1 MRGAKLFLE
10 ATFRHG
16 VRKVFGIVGGE
27 AQAIRFDEVEG
38 IDFYL
43 TRHEFAAGIMA
54 DVYARLTGTP
64 QICYS
69 TFGPG
74 MTNLTTG
81 VCSAVLDRSPML
93 AVSAQVPRPEI
104 RYNQTH
110 QCVDNA
116 AIMGPMCK
124 YSKELEHV
132 EEIPEVVTAAMKA
145 SRAEVPGPS
154 FISFPLDLMK
164 AEIPDARAHT
174 LLDAMDGSEPP
185 PLPEPKLEEL
195 QRLADELSRA
205 RRPMAIGGNMVI
217 REGVCPQLKLFLER
231 YQIPLV
237 TTLASKGI
245 LSEDHPLHVG
255 PCNKYLDG
263 ILHHPVLDEL
273 FLDCDLMLLIGYD
286 FGEDLKPGQWQR
298 APSVRTLSLGPIQ
311 NPMGEVFQPDREI
324 IGRLSVALPALT
336 EMGPKNVARDL
347 SVLEALKER
356 KDRACAV
363 SADDDMGVPAVVRAV
378 RRALGRDGILCSD
391 IGLHKQYAGLF
402 TETYEPNTFMC
413 SNGCGTFGFGFPAA
427 MGAKVARPDRPV
439 AVICGDGGF
448 HSTSQ
453 DLETAIRYNLPIV
466 IVLLKDNAFGLIKYY
481 QLLDRD
487 PINPN
492 PVEFGGVDFVKLAEA
507 NGWTGHHVRSM
518 RALEKHLADAFERNQ
533 ATLLEVPIQY
543 QYKFAAPTL

>member
-10 ATFRHG
+10 AAFRHG

-74 MTNLTTG
+74 MTNLATG
-81 VCSAVLDRSPML
+81 VCSSVLDRSPML

-124 YSKELEHV
+124 FARELEHV
-132 EEIPEVVTAAMKA
+132 EQIPETVTAAMKA
-145 SRAEVPGPS
+145 ARAEVPGPS
-154 FISFPLDLMK
+154 FISFPLDVMK
-164 AEIPDARAHT
+164 AELPDAHAHR

-185 PLPEPKLEEL
+185 PLPEPKLDEL
-195 QRLADELSRA
+195 QWLAGEIARA
-205 RRPMAIGGNMVI
+205 RRPMAIGGNLVI
-217 REGVCPQLKLFLER
+217 REGVCPQLKQFLER

-245 LSEDHPLHVG
+245 LPEDHPLHVG

-286 FGEDLKPGQWQR
+286 FGEDLKPGQWKR
-298 APSVRTLSLGPIQ
+298 SPSIRTLSVGPIQ
-311 NPMGEVFQPDREI
+311 NPMGDVFQPDREI

-336 EMGPKNVARDL
+336 EMGPSEVSRDL
-347 SVLEALKER
+347 SVLETLRER
-356 KDRACAV
+356 KDQACVAT
-363 SADDDMGVPAVVRAV
+363 ADTSMPVTAIVRAV

-402 TETYEPNTFMC
+402 TETYESNTFMC

-427 MGAKVARPDRPV
+427 MGAKVAMPERRV

-453 DLETAIRYNLPIV
+453 DLETAMRYGLPIV
-466 IVLLKDNAFGLIKYY
+466 IVLLKDDAFGLIKYY

-487 PINPN
+487 PVYPGS
-492 PVEFGGVDFVKLAEA
+492 VEFGGVDFVKLAEA
-507 NGWTGHHVRSM
+507 NGWTGHRIHSM
-518 RALEKHLADAFERNQ
+518 QALDKHLADAFDRNQ
-533 ATLLEVPIQY
+533 PVLLEVPIQY
-543 QYKFAAPTL
+543 KYKFAAPTL